1 MWFVLCI
8 IYMELFWGG
17 SGGIGG
23 SREGKGE
30 RKGERE
36 IERNDKC
43 FGGI

>member
-1 MWFVLCI
+1 
-8 IYMELFWGG
+8 MELFWGG

-36 IERNDKC
+36 TERNDKC
-43 FGGI
+43 SGGTQLFTELSSP